1 MPISLRRRTR
11 RPSPEPAPAPSLGAL
26 SLPDLTAPLV
36 DTDHWPPPVPPVPS
50 GHVRGGSGGGGGE
63 RGMPGMVGLGISA
76 TGRRDSGSA
85 SLSTSVPKDARLN
98 GQQSSFGK
106 PGVGS
111 PWGAKRWTQSATSM
125 HGRSGSGDRGGRS
138 GGGHSRHG
146 SGSTVTGGHGHQRQG
161 SSSSG
166 YREHRECG
174 GAGYGPAVYGTC
186 GGPGGGC
193 GVPPVPPLPGVV
205 PESVASCSARD
216 SQSTI
221 NLSGIPGMGES
232 TTTLPF
238 GDSTLSPYSAYGYGA
253 YGGSQTFPRSPTLGS
268 STYPSAESLSLLSK
282 SRASQPQQ
290 QQQQQQQNLPS
301 SPRGGRAPSLV
312 KDVNGASPEFHRP
325 FAQNVVSPPKI
336 PTALPGTV
344 SARKRA
350 QKRVAALT
358 IMVAG
363 PTGSGKTS

>member
-1 MPISLRRRTR
+1 MT
-11 RPSPEPAPAPSLGAL
+11 G
-26 SLPDLTAPLV
+26 T
-36 DTDHWPPPVPPVPS
+36 
-50 GHVRGGSGGGGGE
+50 GS
-63 RGMPGMVGLGISA
+63 
-76 TGRRDSGSA
+76 
-85 SLSTSVPKDARLN
+85 
-98 GQQSSFGK
+98 
-106 PGVGS
+106 
-111 PWGAKRWTQSATSM
+111 
-125 HGRSGSGDRGGRS
+125 
-138 GGGHSRHG
+138 
-146 SGSTVTGGHGHQRQG
+146 GHQRQG
-161 SSSSG
+161 SSSSSG

-186 GGPGGGC
+186 GGGC
-193 GVPPVPPLPGVV
+193 GVPPVPPLPGAV
-205 PESVASCSARD
+205 PESVASCSMRD

-238 GDSTLSPYSAYGYGA
+238 GDSTLSPYSAYGYG
-253 YGGSQTFPRSPTLGS
+253 GSQTFPRSPTLGS

-282 SRASQPQQ
+282 SRS
-290 QQQQQQQNLPS
+290 QQNLPS
-301 SPRGGRAPSLV
+301 PGAGRGRAPSLV
-312 KDVNGASPEFHRP
+312 KDANGASPEFHRP
-325 FAQNVVSPPKI
+325 FAQIVVSPPKI

>member
-1 MPISLRRRTR
+1 M
-11 RPSPEPAPAPSLGAL
+11 
-26 SLPDLTAPLV
+26 
-36 DTDHWPPPVPPVPS
+36 
-50 GHVRGGSGGGGGE
+50 
-63 RGMPGMVGLGISA
+63 
-76 TGRRDSGSA
+76 
-85 SLSTSVPKDARLN
+85 
-98 GQQSSFGK
+98 
-106 PGVGS
+106 
-111 PWGAKRWTQSATSM
+111 
-125 HGRSGSGDRGGRS
+125 
-138 GGGHSRHG
+138 
-146 SGSTVTGGHGHQRQG
+146 
-161 SSSSG
+161 
-166 YREHRECG
+166 
-174 GAGYGPAVYGTC
+174 
-186 GGPGGGC
+186 
-193 GVPPVPPLPGVV
+193 PPVPPLPGVV

-282 SRASQPQQ
+282 SRASQ

-301 SPRGGRAPSLV
+301 SPRGRAPSLV
-312 KDVNGASPEFHRP
+312 KDANGASPEFHRP
-325 FAQNVVSPPKI
+325 FAQSVVSPPKI

>member
-36 DTDHWPPPVPPVPS
+36 DTDHWPPPVPPLPGS
-50 GHVRGGSGGGGGE
+50 DGHVRTGSGGQQ
-63 RGMPGMVGLGISA
+63 MVGLGIS
-76 TGRRDSGSA
+76 GSRRDSGAA

-98 GQQSSFGK
+98 GQHSSFGK

-111 PWGAKRWTQSATSM
+111 PWGAKRWTQSATSV
-125 HGRSGSGDRGGRS
+125 HHRSGSGGGS
-138 GGGHSRHG
+138 YGHSRHG
-146 SGSTVTGGHGHQRQG
+146 SAGTVTGGGHQRQG

-174 GAGYGPAVYGTC
+174 GAGYGPVVYGS
-186 GGPGGGC
+186 GC
-193 GVPPVPPLPGVV
+193 GAGCVPPVPPLPGVV

-238 GDSTLSPYSAYGYGA
+238 ENALSPYSAYG

-268 STYPSAESLSLLSK
+268 STYPSAESLGLK
-282 SRASQPQQ
+282 SRSS
-290 QQQQQQQNLPS
+290 QQNLPS
-301 SPRGGRAPSLV
+301 PSSRGRAPSLV
-312 KDVNGASPEFHRP
+312 KDANGASPEFHRP
-325 FAQNVVSPPKI
+325 FAQSVVSPPKI
-336 PTALPGTV
+336 PAALPGTV